1 MPAGGSRAS
10 HQAQAPER
18 GPCEPAQVTGRD
30 AGPHHQELLQS
41 WTQSFP
47 KSGQPCDSSVRVSE
61 PEGTRTRAARKRPPP
76 PPSQHPPWRSS
87 PASSGEGNRKVLL
100 RQRPHPAPPWDTP
113 GSLWQPPCPDPGW
126 GAAADGNGVSLRM
139 TKKSWSPRMAAAA
152 RPRECA
158 ARHRPAHL
166 EVVNFTLHEFDKK
179 LEKLND

>member
-18 GPCEPAQVTGRD
+18 GPCEPSQVTGRA

-47 KSGQPCDSSVRVSE
+47 KSGQPCDASVRVSE

-100 RQRPHPAPPWDTP
+100 RQRPHPGSAVGHPGKPVAAPMPRP
-113 GSLWQPPCPDPGW
+113 GVGSGC
-126 GAAADGNGVSLRM
+126 
-139 TKKSWSPRMAAAA
+139 
-152 RPRECA
+152 
-158 ARHRPAHL
+158 
-166 EVVNFTLHEFDKK
+166 
-179 LEKLND
+179 